1 MGISRRL
8 KKYLIANKI
17 SEKSLS
23 EVTGISM
30 TKLKSSLDGN
40 RNLSFDE
47 FELILMAID
56 EPADKFLIPKKMK
69 Y

>member
-1 MGISRRL
+1 MDISRRL

-23 EVTGISM
+23 EVTGISR
-30 TKLKSSLDGN
+30 TKLKSSLDGD
-40 RNLSFDE
+40 RKLSFDE
-47 FELILMAID
+47 FELILIAID
-56 EPADKFLIPKKMK
+56 EPADKFVIPKKMK

>member
-1 MGISRRL
+1 MDISRRL